1 MEVTNRV
8 HIVAHGWEVARIVE
22 PLFELK
28 ADKVVLVVPSD
39 ESLLADF
46 EHEMI
51 ADLESMD
58 RLNVELRPANRYDLD
73 NTLQVFT
80 QAVKDHEDDE
90 VFINVSTGSSIAII
104 AGMMATQTSDATAFH
119 VEPDFP
125 GERSAPETPLFDE
138 AGDISELQVFKLQ
151 GPSSEQ
157 LRVLARLHGTDGLTK
172 KELIAFT
179 QEEELPF
186 IANTEAKSDEG
197 LYRLLDSHVIE
208 PLSQGNYIRV
218 QKAGR
223 KKEVYLTQRGRDT
236 LAAFP
241 LDSATLET
249 FETSVPKAY
258 SNTDG
263 RGGVGSVRPADAVT
277 WLPSGGSQ
285 GQDGGAEDDSKE

>member
-8 HIVAHGWEVARIVE
+8 HVVAHGWEVARVVE

-28 ADKVVLVVPSD
+28 ADKVVLVVPSE
-39 ESLLADF
+39 ESLLAEF
-46 EHEMI
+46 EREMI

-58 RLNVELRPANRYDLD
+58 RLDVELRPADRYDLD
-73 NTLQVFT
+73 SALQVFT

-104 AGMMATQTSDATAFH
+104 AGMMATQTSDAKAFF
-119 VEPDFP
+119 VEPEFP
-125 GERSAPETPLFDE
+125 GTRSTPEQPLFE
-138 AGDISELQVFKLQ
+138 AAGDISELRVFKLQ

-157 LRVLARLHGTDGLTK
+157 LRVLAKLHGTDGLTK

-179 QEEELPF
+179 QAKELPF

-197 LYRLLDSHVIE
+197 LYRLLDTHIIE

-218 QKAGR
+218 EKVGR
-223 KKEVYLTQRGRDT
+223 NKEIHLTQRGKDT

-249 FETSVPKAY
+249 IETTTPKAY

-263 RGGVGSVRPADAVT
+263 RGGVGSVHPADAVT
-277 WLPSGGSQ
+277 WLPRVGSQ
-285 GQDGGAEDDSKE
+285 AQDGEDDSAE